1 MNYAPII
8 LFTYCRPRHTKQ
20 AVEALLENSE
30 ASGSDLIIYS
40 DGPKNEK
47 AVDGVNDTR
56 KYIRTISGFKS
67 IQII

>member
-1 MNYAPII
+1 MNYTPII

-30 ASGSDLIIYS
+30 ASNSDLIIYS

-47 AVDGVNDTR
+47 AVEGVNILKR
-56 KYIRTISGFKS
+56 
-67 IQII
+67 